1 VAEIIAAEKIAK
13 SDRLLKLTVKAPE
26 ERTIVAGIA
35 QHYQP
40 EELVG
45 RQVIIVANLKPAKLM
60 GVASHGMV
68 LAAKDGDRLV
78 LSAVSGPVANG
89 SRVA

>member
-1 VAEIIAAEKIAK
+1 
-13 SDRLLKLTVKAPE
+13 
-26 ERTIVAGIA
+26 
-35 QHYQP
+35 
-40 EELVG
+40 VG

-68 LAAKDGDRLV
+68 LAAKEGDRLV
-78 LSAVSGPVANG
+78 LSAVAGTIANG